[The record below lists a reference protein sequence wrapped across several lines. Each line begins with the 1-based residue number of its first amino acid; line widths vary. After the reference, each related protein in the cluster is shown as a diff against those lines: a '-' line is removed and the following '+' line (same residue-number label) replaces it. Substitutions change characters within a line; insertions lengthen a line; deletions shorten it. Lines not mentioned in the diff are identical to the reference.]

1 MEVVLE
7 TIQIATALPMTHW
20 QVMKQVVG
28 KPQLRQE
35 WEIERVF
42 RENGPFFHV
51 HTEPLKTGVIFM
63 SDEERAWYLAKM
75 VRVNPHNVRQI
86 LSEAIWL

>member
-1 MEVVLE
+1 
-7 TIQIATALPMTHW
+7 
-20 QVMKQVVG
+20 MKQLFG

-63 SDEERAWYLAKM
+63 TDEERAVAMIYVAIVAMLAWGGG
-75 VRVNPHNVRQI
+75 VGLLR
-86 LSEAIWL
+86 